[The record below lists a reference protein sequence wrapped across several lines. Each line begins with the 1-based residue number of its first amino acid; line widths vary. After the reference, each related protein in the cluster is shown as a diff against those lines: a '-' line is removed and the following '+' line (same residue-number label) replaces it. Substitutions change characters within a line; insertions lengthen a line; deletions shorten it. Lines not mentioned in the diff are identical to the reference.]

1 MTALITAAKETR
13 RRAVVERKWHGR
25 KELWFPVVALPFVN
39 DGYANTDVSLGVFD
53 LSNKRNSRFFQ
64 LKSVPRFGNVL
75 ELKQFILERD
85 EGET

>member
-1 MTALITAAKETR
+1 MTTLITAAKATR
-13 RRAVVERKWHGR
+13 RRAVVERKWQDR

-39 DGYANTDVSLGVFD
+39 DAYANTDVSLRVFD
-53 LSNKRNSRFFQ
+53 PSNKRNSRFFQ